1 MNNKYYVGEQA
12 KSITTGTQDN
22 PISKVILTGE
32 NDSVFMA
39 GDDTGE
45 VFEVYVPNATQQM
58 ADDMLAKAKGFK
70 YQGYAAE
77 GVFLPPEAE
86 LGDGI
91 TLRGVYGILANREY
105 SFTPKLAASIDSP
118 YTEESE
124 HEYSY
129 EGTYAKDLARK
140 VTLGNYYQGVKI
152 TKQNGIEIEKT
163 DGENVTARAILNSE
177 QIAFYNTNGDEAFVF
192 DSASGIFRVTQYA
205 DIEDALSGSEA
216 WSQMELTAE
225 SLQVQISNND
235 GDISSLQQTASSLQV
250 QISNN
255 DGDISSLQQTASSL
269 QVQISNNAED
279 IASID
284 AYVDS
289 ITLSVSNAS
298 TSSTIQLKAG
308 STLISSQSIS
318 MSGLVTYTGLADGTT
333 TIDGGCITTG
343 TINANR
349 LNLTGAIYWSDLSSG
364 VQGEIND
371 AYDLASNAYDLAE
384 SNEVPSYIHSTYISS
399 TEIRSP
405 EIYANSLYAYSGSS
419 SGGFY
424 LYGRFINNDYCMFS
438 VEWSDAGTPYTYLD
452 VPCGG
457 TLVFGG
463 SSEKLMFYGNVDFS
477 HATVTGLS

>member
-32 NDSVFMA
+32 NDSVFIA

-58 ADDMLAKAKGFK
+58 ANDMLAKAKGFK

-124 HEYSY
+124 HEYNY

-225 SLQVQISNND
+225 
-235 GDISSLQQTASSLQV
+235 SLQV

-371 AYDLASNAYDLAE
+371 AYDLASDAYDLAE

-405 EIYANSLYAYSGSS
+405 KIYANSLYAYSGSS

-477 HATVTGLS
+477 NATVTGLS

>member
-255 DGDISSLQQTASSL
+255 
-269 QVQISNNAED
+269 AED

>member
-32 NDSVFMA
+32 NDSVFIA

-58 ADDMLAKAKGFK
+58 ANDMLAKAKGFK

-124 HEYSY
+124 HEYNY

-371 AYDLASNAYDLAE
+371 AYDLASDAYDLAE

-405 EIYANSLYAYSGSS
+405 KIYANSLYAYSGSS

-424 LYGRFINNDYCMFS
+424 LYGRFINND
-438 VEWSDAGTPYTYLD
+438 
-452 VPCGG
+452 
-457 TLVFGG
+457 
-463 SSEKLMFYGNVDFS
+463 
-477 HATVTGLS
+477 